1 MERSVALIVA
11 LCAAMSLFAQDPSD
25 AMPLRRTLNLAGAE
39 LEQAEKVKRAEV
51 FLYYVGG
58 LVTFIGLDKD
68 NDYIKLAGG
77 TMIVSGIVCTHIA
90 IGHRSTAARLMREL

>member
-1 MERSVALIVA
+1 MERSIVLVVA
-11 LCAAMSLFAQDPSD
+11 LCAAVSVYAQED
-25 AMPLRRTLNLAGAE
+25 AMPLRRTLNIAGAE

-58 LVTFIGLDKD
+58 LVTFIGFDKD